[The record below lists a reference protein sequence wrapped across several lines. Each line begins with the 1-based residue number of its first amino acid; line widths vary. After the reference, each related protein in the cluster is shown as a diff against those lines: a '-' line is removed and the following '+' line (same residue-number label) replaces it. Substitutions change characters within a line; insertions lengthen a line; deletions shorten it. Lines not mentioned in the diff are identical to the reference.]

1 MTVPDAAPL
10 LLRVESLRVRFA
22 TGSKHLTA
30 VDDVSFEIPAGEVFG
45 LVGESGCGK
54 TVTCRSL
61 IGLFGGAKPEATT
74 GSIRFNGRELL
85 GPSDLDW
92 HSVRGT
98 EIAMIFQDPM
108 TSLNP
113 TMRIGAQIAEGLRE
127 HRGLG
132 VREARAAT
140 IELLA
145 SVGVTA
151 PERRLADYPHS
162 FSGGMRQRVLIAIAL
177 ACRPHL
183 LIADE
188 PTTALDVTVQ
198 DQILKLILKLR
209 DETSMGV
216 LLVTHDLGVIAQ
228 TCDRVAVMYAARLWR
243 WRARGSSSHAPRIP
257 TRGRCS
263 TRCPRT
269 RDAGE
274 RLDPIAGEPPNLV
287 APPSGCRFHP
297 RCTFAIDACRGV
309 VPDLVDI
316 EPGHRGACLRVGN
329 SDDRGCGLALGT
341 RPGKAL

>member
-1 MTVPDAAPL
+1 MTVQDAAPP

-30 VDDVSFEIPAGEVFG
+30 VDDVSFEIRAGEVFG

-113 TMRIGAQIAEGLRE
+113 TMCIGAQIAEGLRE

-132 VREARAAT
+132 MREARAAT

-228 TCDRVAVMYAARLWR
+228 TCDRVAVMYAGKIVETASARQLFAR
-243 WRARGSSSHAPRIP
+243 PSHPYTRALLNALPAHAR
-257 TRGRCS
+257 R
-263 TRCPRT
+263 
-269 RDAGE
+269 GE

-297 RCTFAIDACRGV
+297 RCTFAIDACREV
-309 VPDLVDI
+309 VPDLVDV
-316 EPGHRGACLRVGN
+316 EPGHRSACLRVGE
-329 SDDRGCGLALGT
+329 LG
-341 RPGKAL
+341 